1 MSAREKNVLF
11 FFSTET
17 NTRPVKMLLQD
28 RQLSSQQYRKL
39 QAQMALI
46 ACGCGMKLAK
56 AILVFSGD

>member
-1 MSAREKNVLF
+1 
-11 FFSTET
+11 
-17 NTRPVKMLLQD
+17 MLLQD

-46 ACGCGMKLAK
+46 ARGCGMKLAK